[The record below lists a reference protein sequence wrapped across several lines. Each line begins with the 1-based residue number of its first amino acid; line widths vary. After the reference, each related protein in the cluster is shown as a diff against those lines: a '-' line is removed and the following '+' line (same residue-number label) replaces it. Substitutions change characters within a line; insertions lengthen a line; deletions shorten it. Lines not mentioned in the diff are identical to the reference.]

1 MKEYDRGGIHMMMQ
15 RADSLEKTL
24 MLGKIEDKRKR
35 GKQRMGELDSITD
48 SVQFSHSVVSDSATP
63 WTAAHQA
70 SLSITNSRSLLNSC
84 PSNW

>member
-35 GKQRMGELDSITD
+35 GKQRMGELDGITD